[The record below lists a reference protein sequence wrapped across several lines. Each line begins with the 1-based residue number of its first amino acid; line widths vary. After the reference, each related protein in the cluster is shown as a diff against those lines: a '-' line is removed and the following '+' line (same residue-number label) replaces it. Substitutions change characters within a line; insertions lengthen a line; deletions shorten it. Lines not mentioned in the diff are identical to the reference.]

1 MCFENFV
8 MGVKDK
14 NCWNYVP
21 WDVDYCDEHSVCE
34 VLSVRGGLSY
44 IEDVHHPG
52 DKCNEVQG
60 ELLIDGGYLGLE
72 LRAYAAHLCVKYND
86 LKHVKWNQKY
96 HTDHH
101 CVEV

>member
-1 MCFENFV
+1 

-34 VLSVRGGLSY
+34 ILSVRGGLSY

-60 ELLIDGGYLGLE
+60 ELLIDGGYLGFE
-72 LRAYAAHLCVKYND
+72 LRAYAAHLCVEYND
-86 LKHVKWNQKY
+86 LKHVKWN
-96 HTDHH
+96 
-101 CVEV
+101 